1 MSRSKILYQLQQ
13 YDSGIDQAAK
23 RIQAIVLLLSDNK
36 EFDSALKKQEEHK
49 FNLDEK
55 QKVLKSAEHNVEI
68 QNQKI
73 IQNQKKLYSGAIS
86 NPKDLGDLQ
95 LESVSLHKYLSVLEE
110 RQLGAMLDTDQA
122 QEIYDQISA
131 RVEEISSQK
140 QTESEVLSV
149 ENTNLESTISSLQ
162 DDREALLT
170 SSKILELPIYENLR
184 KSSGGI
190 AVTLMQN
197 SSCSACGSNIPSAIE
212 QEARSPKKLS
222 FCPACRRIL
231 YQDPVR

>member
-1 MSRSKILYQLQQ
+1 MSRSEILYQLQQ
-13 YDSGIDQAAK
+13 YDSGIDQATK
-23 RIQAIVLLLSDNK
+23 RIQAIVLILSDTK
-36 EFDSALKKQEEHK
+36 ELDIYLIKQEEHK
-49 FNLDEK
+49 HNLDEK
-55 QKVLKSAEHNVEI
+55 QKILNSAEHNVEI

-86 NPKDLGDLQ
+86 NPKDLEDLQ
-95 LESVSLHKYLSVLEE
+95 LESASLQKYLSVLEE
-110 RQLGAMLDTDQA
+110 RQLEAMLDTDQA
-122 QEIYDQISA
+122 QENYGQISA

-140 QTESEVLSV
+140 QTESEILSV

-162 DDREALLT
+162 GNREALLT

-212 QEARSPKKLS
+212 QEARSPTKLS
-222 FCPACRRIL
+222 FCPACKRIL
-231 YQDPVR
+231 HPVSR